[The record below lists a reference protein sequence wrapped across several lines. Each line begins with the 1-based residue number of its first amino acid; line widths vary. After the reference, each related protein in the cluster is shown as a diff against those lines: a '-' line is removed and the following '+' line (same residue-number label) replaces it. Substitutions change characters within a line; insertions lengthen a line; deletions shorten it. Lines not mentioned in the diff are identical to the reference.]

1 MRQPCLLFLSLFVFS
16 FFNFSECMLPW
27 TKKRKAVNQMGIIKD
42 MSQELRTK
50 AEQLPT
56 PEDISAKIHRV
67 DKEVIDKLNKDIIE
81 EENLDKHKPHVCQ
94 EPAYERDYSY
104 LCPEDWVKNSNDQC
118 WGIDY
123 DGHCEALKYF
133 QDYSV
138 EEKKE
143 FEMNCC
149 VLWPKL
155 KNEGMKGAHKKDLL
169 RGSISSNNGLI
180 IKPKYL

>member
-1 MRQPCLLFLSLFVFS
+1 MNVLFMGGASDRVVVECLRNVCRMSVVAHESIPGRLFATSLQHFP
-16 FFNFSECMLPW
+16 PW
-27 TKKRKAVNQMGIIKD
+27 TH
-42 MSQELRTK
+42 TH
-50 AEQLPT
+50 T
-56 PEDISAKIHRV
+56 RV

-104 LCPEDWVKNSNDQC
+104 LCPEDWIKNSNNQC

-123 DGHCEALKYF
+123 DGHCESLKYF
-133 QDYSV
+133 QDYSA

-155 KNEGMKGAHKKDLL
+155 KDEGMKRAHKKDLL
-169 RGSISSNNGLI
+169 RGSISSSNGLI

>member
-1 MRQPCLLFLSLFVFS
+1 MFIFGHQFIPGGLF
-16 FFNFSECMLPW
+16 
-27 TKKRKAVNQMGIIKD
+27 A
-42 MSQELRTK
+42 
-50 AEQLPT
+50 T
-56 PEDISAKIHRV
+56 PLQHLAPPYTHTRV
-67 DKEVIDKLNKDIIE
+67 DKEVIEKLNKDIIE

-94 EPAYERDYSY
+94 EPPYERDYSY
-104 LCPEDWVKNSNDQC
+104 LCPEDWVMNSQNQC

-123 DGHCEALKYF
+123 DGHCESLKYF
-133 QDYSV
+133 QDYSAV
-138 EEKKE
+138 EKKE

-155 KNEGMKGAHKKDLL
+155 KNEGMRRAQKKDLL